1 MGTKYKCFQF
11 NEETFFV
18 RVEAEP
24 LTPHGAPSIQNINI
38 LNSIWYTPYIYLII
52 IVNFNN

>member
-1 MGTKYKCFQF
+1 MMGTKYKCFQF

-38 LNSIWYTPYIYLII
+38 LNSI
-52 IVNFNN
+52 